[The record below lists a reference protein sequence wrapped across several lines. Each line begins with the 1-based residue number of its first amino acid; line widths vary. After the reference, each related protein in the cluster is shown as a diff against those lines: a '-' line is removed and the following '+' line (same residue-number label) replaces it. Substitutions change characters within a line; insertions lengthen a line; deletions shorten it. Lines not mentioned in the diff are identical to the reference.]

1 MKPKNYIY
9 FNKTFD
15 KNEIRNLINWFII
28 NYGNIRTKKLLDKL
42 KKLGFKYA
50 TEAGISLGIED
61 LKIPQTKSIL
71 FQNTEKI
78 LKKNERKFQKGMISS
93 INNVDKITQS
103 WNVTNELLKDEVVK
117 NFKQTDLLNPLYM
130 MTLSGARGNISQIR
144 QLVGMRGLM
153 ADSQGEIINLPIKS
167 NFKEGLNIIEY
178 FISCYG
184 ARKGL
189 IDTALKTANSGYL
202 TRRLVYV
209 SQGQII
215 KKPDCFTKRN
225 NLILTTKNNK
235 KEFKVLKENLLGRVI
250 AKTIIEKETN
260 KIIASYGQDICNVW
274 FVPKKLKI

>member
-1 MKPKNYIY
+1 METKNYIY

-15 KNEIRNLINWFII
+15 KNEIKNLINWFIT
-28 NYGNIRTKKLLDKL
+28 NYGNIRTKKLLDEL
-42 KKLGFKYA
+42 KELGFKYA

-61 LKIPQTKSIL
+61 LKIPKTKNIL
-71 FQNTEKI
+71 FENTDRI
-78 LKKNERKFQKGMISS
+78 LKINERKFKKGKLNSIS
-93 INNVDKITQS
+93 NLEKITQS
-103 WNVTNELLKDEVVK
+103 WNTTNELLKDEVIK

-209 SQGQII
+209 SQGQVI

-225 NLILTTKNNK
+225 NLITTTKISK
-235 KEFKVLKENLLGRVI
+235 KEYKALKENLLGRVI
-250 AKTIIEKETN
+250 AKEIREIGTS
-260 KIIASYGQDICNVW
+260 KILASYGQDICNV
-274 FVPKKLKI
+274 

>member
-1 MKPKNYIY
+1 MESKNYIY

-15 KNEIRNLINWFII
+15 KNEIKNLINWFII
-28 NYGNIRTKKLLDKL
+28 NYGNIRTRKLLDKL
-42 KKLGFKYA
+42 KELGFKYA

-61 LKIPQTKSIL
+61 LKIPQVKSTL
-71 FQNTEKI
+71 FKNTQKT
-78 LKKNERKFQKGMISS
+78 LKKNDREFQKGKLSS
-93 INNVDKITQS
+93 INNLEKITQT
-103 WNVTNELLKDEVVK
+103 WNITNELLKDEVIK

-215 KKPDCFTKRN
+215 KKPDCFTKRTK
-225 NLILTTKNNK
+225 LITTTKNNK
-235 KEFKVLKENLLGRVI
+235 KEYKILKDNLLGRVI
-250 AKTIIEKETN
+250 AKEIKEERTN
-260 KIIASYGQDICNVW
+260 KILASYGQDICNV
-274 FVPKKLKI
+274 